1 MPSDGGQSTRTT
13 SNRCDSSTGCSA
25 RPGGAGDFP
34 FAPVRDRRRTNPL
47 RWERLPAARRRCFD
61 FVEQA
66 AFTQQNAI
74 RAGTLGFFQ
83 AQAAGGIG
91 LRVEVKQEHALA
103 QRGEARGKIDG
114 RGGLAHAAFLVGDR
128 DDFGWHPPDLMTS
141 AARFKRA
148 TRFKNLSD

>member
-1 MPSDGGQSTRTT
+1 MIFHSRQFQI
-13 SNRCDSSTGCSA
+13 
-25 RPGGAGDFP
+25 GGAQIHFAGNDFQ
-34 FAPVRDRRRTNPL
+34 PL
-47 RWERLPAARRRCFD
+47 EGGVLD

-66 AFTQQNAI
+66 AFTQQDAI
-74 RAGTLGFFQ
+74 RAGALGFFQ

-91 LRVEVKQEHALA
+91 LRVEIKQEHALA

-114 RGGLAHAAFLVGDR
+114 GGGLAHAAFLVGDR

-148 TRFKNLSD
+148 TRFKSD